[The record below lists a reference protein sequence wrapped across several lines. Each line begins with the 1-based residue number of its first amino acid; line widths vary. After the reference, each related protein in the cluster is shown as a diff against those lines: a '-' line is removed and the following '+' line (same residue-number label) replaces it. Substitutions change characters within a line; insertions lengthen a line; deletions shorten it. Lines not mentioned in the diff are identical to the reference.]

1 MRPRAPSP
9 THRLAIHALCASLLA
24 AVSACSERAAA
35 PPRMPEDAG
44 PPDLGAPD
52 LGAPDLGPPD
62 LGPPDFGPP
71 PDLGPPPGDVHVVIT
86 ADNAYSFAYGSATA
100 IDTFVRG
107 SRAMLAGEIFNCPV
121 GNGPEAYTVPAAAAP
136 PGAYLYVVTW
146 DDLAVTQ
153 GVLGEFERDGSFVY
167 TGDARFEVCATGV
180 DYARAG
186 AGIDPLL
193 GPTEEAVEAEIA
205 RCNAGSGAPDT
216 TSRGWVDLMGP
227 VTTDALGTL
236 AVGEANDPTPGGEF
250 PPVCAGDAT
259 TPGVDEEARW
269 MWYAPPGL
277 TGSPFRSTGSNTFRT
292 FLIFRLPADEIILI

>member
-1 MRPRAPSP
+1 MRPRASSP

-52 LGAPDLGPPD
+52 LGPPD

-86 ADNAYSFAYGSATA
+86 ADNAYSFAYGTA
-100 IDTFVRG
+100 DTIDTFVRG

-121 GNGPEAYTVPAAAAP
+121 GNGPEAYTVPAASAP
-136 PGAYLYVVTW
+136 PGAYLYIVTW
-146 DDLAVTQ
+146 DDLAVLQ

-205 RCNAGSGAPDT
+205 RCNAGERRPRHRRAAAGSISWAP
-216 TSRGWVDLMGP
+216 
-227 VTTDALGTL
+227 
-236 AVGEANDPTPGGEF
+236 
-250 PPVCAGDAT
+250 
-259 TPGVDEEARW
+259 
-269 MWYAPPGL
+269 
-277 TGSPFRSTGSNTFRT
+277 
-292 FLIFRLPADEIILI
+292 